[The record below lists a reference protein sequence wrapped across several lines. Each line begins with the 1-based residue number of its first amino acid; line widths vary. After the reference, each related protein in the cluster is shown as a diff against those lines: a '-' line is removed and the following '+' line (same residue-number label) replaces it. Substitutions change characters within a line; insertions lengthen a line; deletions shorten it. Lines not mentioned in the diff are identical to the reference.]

1 MRIYFFIP
9 VFLLVCGMVVY
20 SCGENNGGQA
30 QTSSETN
37 APPNGAQIYKDNCV
51 VCHGADGK
59 AGISGASDLSK
70 STLPHAQVV
79 GVITNG
85 RNGMRS
91 FKELTKA
98 EIEAV
103 AWYVETLRK

>member
-1 MRIYFFIP
+1 MKTYYVIP
-9 VFLLVCGMVVY
+9 TILLICGVIIY

-30 QTSSETN
+30 QSTSASS
-37 APPNGAQIYKDNCV
+37 PNGAQIYKDNCI

-103 AWYVETLRK
+103 AWYVESLRK